1 MSVEDNIPSEN
12 DDSLKSEQFQ
22 GTKNIQQALEQLV
35 DNETAVLLHSE
46 HAPSPRVSQGERKES
61 TPVHDWFFTFMC
73 MNIPLI
79 GWIYLISL
87 AFSKK
92 QTELKNFARA
102 YLFYKLLFLMIGIV
116 LLGILLYI
124 GLDMIDQILAYME
137 ML

>member
-1 MSVEDNIPSEN
+1 MSVEDNLPSGN
-12 DDSLKSEQFQ
+12 DDSPEGEQFQ
-22 GTKNIQQALEQLV
+22 GTKHIQQALEQLV
-35 DNETAVLLHSE
+35 DNESAVLPHLE
-46 HAPSPRVSQGERKES
+46 HVPSPQASQGEREES
-61 TPVHDWFFTFMC
+61 TPIHDWFFTFMC

-92 QTELKNFARA
+92 QTERKNFARA